1 MSLEPN
7 PNSVFEKQGVQFKI
21 ITEDMFQDV
30 KDFMHTHFLPDEP
43 VMR

>member
-1 MSLEPN
+1 MTLQPD

-21 ITEDMFQDV
+21 INEDMFQDV
-30 KDFMHTHFLPDEP
+30 KDFVHKHFFPDEP